1 MLKPRDAFGKE
12 ILPGQFI
19 IYATAHG
26 HALSQTPGLVIRV
39 TDKQQRFTQQRYN
52 TLSVLVPGDGLNT
65 LQKLAGVV
73 VVDRQALP
81 ADVINDL
88 LNAYE
93 YRFGQSIDFI
103 DQEERYYKE
112 DIYVGADIR

>member
-1 MLKPRDAFGKE
+1 MLKPLDAFGKE
-12 ILPGQFI
+12 IRPGQFI
-19 IYATAHG
+19 IYATAAG

-39 TDKQQRFTQQRYN
+39 TDKQQKYTQYRYN

-81 ADVINDL
+81 ADVVNDL

-93 YRFGQSIDFI
+93 CRFYYPIDFI
-103 DQEERYYKE
+103 DQEERYHKD